1 MNEDLIKAAI
11 LGIVQGLTEFLPISS
26 TGHLILAER
35 VLGVDKDTYGLP
47 FDVSLHMGTL
57 IAILIY
63 FRRRWLSLAR
73 GGIHTL
79 QERSLGDAEGR
90 LAWLIVLGTIPAGII
105 GLLLES
111 KVEDAFRNAFLVA
124 TMLIAFSAVFVA
136 AEAIGK
142 RTRDMHAMR
151 WFDSVFVGFGQAL
164 ALVPGV
170 SRSGAT
176 ICAGLFRDLKR
187 PEAATFAFLLSAPII
202 AGAGLKE
209 MPRII
214 GQFADG
220 TRGGDDFLF
229 FLTGFLFSFVV
240 GYVAVAFLMRFL
252 RTNTLIP
259 FVWYRVGLGLFIYAV
274 LLVQNLS

>member
-1 MNEDLIKAAI
+1 MNDDLIKAAI

-57 IAILIY
+57 LAILIY
-63 FRRRWLSLAR
+63 FSRRWISLAQ
-73 GGIHTL
+73 GGIRTL
-79 QERSLGDAEGR
+79 QTRSLADAEGR

-105 GLLLES
+105 GALLQS

-124 TMLIAFSAVFVA
+124 TMLIAFSVVFIA
-136 AEAIGK
+136 AEKYGR

-151 WFDSVFVGFGQAL
+151 WFDSLFVGFGQAL

-176 ICAGLFRDLKR
+176 ICAGLFRDLTR

-202 AGAGLKE
+202 GAAGLKE
-209 MPRII
+209 LP
-214 GQFADG
+214 GVVSDFADG
-220 TRGGDDFLF
+220 TRGGDDLLF
-229 FLTGFLFSFVV
+229 FATGFLFSFAV
-240 GYVAVAFLMRFL
+240 GYLAVAFLMRFL

-259 FVWYRVGLGLFIYAV
+259 FVWYRVGLGLFVYAV
-274 LLVQNLS
+274 LLVQNV